1 MKKVEFLSS
10 FSSLGTS
17 CMQYLPSLIKSV
29 LFFAAVVA
37 AIIPTGC
44 SKDETSAP
52 KPETP
57 ETPETPEKTQ
67 LPESLNNTTWYYTDE
82 FRYADDDP
90 EEWERNQWLREGF
103 LYFTTS
109 SQGRIDMTATSK
121 TIEFTYSYT
130 NPWVFFTFSNGV
142 KYSGKITANSLP
154 INNTYLDLYIF
165 DQHRVLRASCRIM
178 PQPNVK

>member
-1 MKKVEFLSS
+1 MKKVEFLSL

-17 CMQYLPSLIKSV
+17 CMQYLPSLIKNV
-29 LFFAAVVA
+29 LFFTAVIAAVMLA
-37 AIIPTGC
+37 GC
-44 SKDETSAP
+44 SKDETPAP
-52 KPETP
+52 KP

-67 LPESLNNTTWYYTDE
+67 LPESLKRTVWYYTDE

-103 LYFTTS
+103 MYFTTS

-121 TIEFTYSYT
+121 TIDFTYSYT
-130 NPWVFFTFSNGV
+130 NPWVFFTFSDGV

-165 DQHRVLRASCRIM
+165 DQYRVLRASCRIM
-178 PQPNVK
+178 PSPNEK